1 MNKINLFCIKYQK
14 ITNNRNNNRIKQE
27 LDGKV
32 RLYSECIDL
41 RLKNIMSIYKED
53 LDYLLEELSIE
64 QKSRYR
70 LLNK

>member
-41 RLKNIMSIYKED
+41 RFKNIGSIYKED

-64 QKSRYR
+64 KKSRYR

>member
-1 MNKINLFCIKYQK
+1 MNKINLFCTKYQK

-41 RLKNIMSIYKED
+41 RFKNIVSIYKED

-64 QKSRYR
+64 KKSRYR

>member
-14 ITNNRNNNRIKQE
+14 ITNNRNNNRIKQK

-32 RLYSECIDL
+32 RLYSGCIDL
-41 RLKNIMSIYKED
+41 RFKNIVSIYKED

-64 QKSRYR
+64 KKSRYR

>member
-32 RLYSECIDL
+32 RLYSACIDL
-41 RLKNIMSIYKED
+41 RFKNIVSIYKED

-64 QKSRYR
+64 KKSRYR